1 MPTDDIHE
9 LELGSLLTVDQVRQ
23 WRQHV
28 EAALAEHSENLKSLI
43 HGIEERLWQMESG
56 SRFSPSVEEALQSD
70 TSRSSGG
77 ATLAMLTRRMSQLSN
92 LPPSAVRDSAPSGS

>member
-1 MPTDDIHE
+1 MPTNETDDP
-9 LELGSLLTVDQVRQ
+9 ELGSLLTGDQIRQ

-28 EAALAEHSENLKSLI
+28 EATLAEHSENLKSLI

-70 TSRSSGG
+70 ASRSPGG
-77 ATLAMLTRRMSQLSN
+77 ATLAMLSRRISQLSD
-92 LPPSAVRDSAPSGS
+92 LPPSAARDSAPSGS